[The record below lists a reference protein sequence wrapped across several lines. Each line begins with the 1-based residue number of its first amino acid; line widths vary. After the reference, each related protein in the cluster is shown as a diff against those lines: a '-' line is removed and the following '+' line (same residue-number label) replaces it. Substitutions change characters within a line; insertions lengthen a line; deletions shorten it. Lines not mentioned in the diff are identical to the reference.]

1 MVGNS
6 RDPILCGPHQAGQS
20 PLGRSAGHVWQ
31 PHSIAY
37 TSLSYRIMT
46 ELAHNESS
54 QNHCWCLPM
63 IYFMQQG
70 SSTFKTN
77 FQTWVDCGKI
87 EGLCLLYISNRTGT
101 QHEPPKSSQV
111 SPHNI
116 LYATRRFNKQ
126 SWFLST
132 SRQWEHQETPSPS
145 ALATELA
152 YNKSS
157 KNHFKCLPMVYW
169 VHQVNLKIWF
179 MGASEQWQHTC
190 NSGALD
196 RLGTHT
202 HPKPQNS
209 EK

>member
-1 MVGNS
+1 MFPIDSWCPSMVGNS

-31 PHSIAY
+31 PHSITY

-126 SWFLST
+126 S
-132 SRQWEHQETPSPS
+132 
-145 ALATELA
+145 
-152 YNKSS
+152 
-157 KNHFKCLPMVYW
+157 
-169 VHQVNLKIWF
+169 
-179 MGASEQWQHTC
+179 
-190 NSGALD
+190 
-196 RLGTHT
+196 
-202 HPKPQNS
+202 
-209 EK
+209 